1 MRQRALILMV
11 LMIAAVATSGCA
23 AGMKKMINEQNTA
36 IQAMQAQMDQAGQQ
50 GGVKAEDLEAIR
62 SDISQIGTRISGTE
76 ETISELSRRT
86 ENVSTRISLLTEE
99 VTRLKMEP
107 QASTLPISDRVV
119 LFGEPPAGGA
129 RATTR
134 TPPSNAPGTVQ
145 AIYDN
150 ALRLYYDERP
160 REAVAEWSRVLEAA
174 PTSDLADNAE
184 YWIGECY
191 YKLEEFESA
200 LAAFQR
206 VFNHE
211 GANKYED
218 AQLKIGMTYRLMGRR
233 TEAIAALRELIN
245 RYPNSERVGL
255 ARQIIAEIGG

>member
-1 MRQRALILMV
+1 M
-11 LMIAAVATSGCA
+11 
-23 AGMKKMINEQNTA
+23 
-36 IQAMQAQMDQAGQQ
+36 
-50 GGVKAEDLEAIR
+50 AE
-62 SDISQIGTRISGTE
+62 
-76 ETISELSRRT
+76 
-86 ENVSTRISLLTEE
+86 
-99 VTRLKMEP
+99 
-107 QASTLPISDRVV
+107 
-119 LFGEPPAGGA
+119 F
-129 RATTR
+129 
-134 TPPSNAPGTVQ
+134 
-145 AIYDN
+145 
-150 ALRLYYDERP
+150 
-160 REAVAEWSRVLEAA
+160 SRVLEAA

-233 TEAIAALRELIN
+233 TEAITALRELIN
-245 RYPNSERVGL
+245 RYPNSEHVGL

>member
-23 AGMKKMINEQNTA
+23 AGMKKMINQQNTT
-36 IQAMQAQMDQAGQQ
+36 IQAMQAQLDQAVQQ
-50 GGVKAEDLEAIR
+50 GGGDTQELEAIR
-62 SDISQIGTRISGTE
+62 SDISQIGNRISETE
-76 ETISELSRRT
+76 GTISELSRRT
-86 ENVSTRISLLTEE
+86 ENVSTRISLLTDEI
-99 VTRLKMEP
+99 TRLKMEP
-107 QASTLPISDRVV
+107 PASDRVV
-119 LFGEPPAGGA
+119 LFGEPPTTGA
-129 RATTR
+129 RPTRGVPLTT
-134 TPPSNAPGTVQ
+134 APGTVQ
-145 AIYDN
+145 AIYNN
-150 ALRLYYDERP
+150 ALRLYEDERP
-160 REAVAEWSRVLEAA
+160 REAVAEFSRVLEAA

-233 TEAIAALRELIN
+233 TEAITALRELIN
-245 RYPNSERVGL
+245 RYPNSEHVGL